1 MKGLA
6 FNLAA
11 HKKEIYGIKWA
22 PSGPGSRNPNG
33 KPMLASCSF
42 DRTVKVW
49 DPSVGK
55 ELKHLLGH
63 TESVYSVSF
72 SPDCKVLASGAFDGY
87 CYLWDINS
95 GKSFSQYKIASG
107 GIYDVAWSSS
117 GNRLAIAGSN
127 NQVTVLDIRNT
138 SAVLSNLL

>member
-1 MKGLA
+1 MIPYQLWDPSGAMLASCSDDSYLKIWTMQGLA
-6 FNLAA
+6 YNLPA
-11 HKKEIYGIKWA
+11 HNKEIYGIKWS

-33 KPMLASCSF
+33 VAMLASCSF

-49 DPSVGK
+49 DPNQGK

-72 SPDCKVLASGAFDGY
+72 SPDCKVLASGAFDGL

-95 GKSFSQYKIASG
+95 GKSISQYKVSKVRI
-107 GIYDVAWSSS
+107 V
-117 GNRLAIAGSN
+117 
-127 NQVTVLDIRNT
+127 
-138 SAVLSNLL
+138 